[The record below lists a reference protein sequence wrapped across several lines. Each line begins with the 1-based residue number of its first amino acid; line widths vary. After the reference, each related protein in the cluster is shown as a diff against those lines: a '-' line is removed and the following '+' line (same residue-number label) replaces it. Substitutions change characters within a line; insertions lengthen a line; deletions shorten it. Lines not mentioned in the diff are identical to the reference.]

1 MRRQFNGIST
11 LFKTAKTMPKIKIK
25 METQL
30 EMKMRMKTKRSTQ
43 AESVKQMP
51 SERQAA
57 AA

>member
-11 LFKTAKTMPKIKIK
+11 LFKTANTMPKIKIK
-25 METQL
+25 MKTQL
-30 EMKMRMKTKRSTQ
+30 EMRMKTKRSTQ